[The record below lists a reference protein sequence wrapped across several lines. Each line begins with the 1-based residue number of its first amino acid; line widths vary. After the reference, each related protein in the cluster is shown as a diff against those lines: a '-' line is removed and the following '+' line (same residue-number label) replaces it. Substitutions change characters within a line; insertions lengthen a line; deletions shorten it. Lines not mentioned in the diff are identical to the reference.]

1 MWADHILAEQFRAST
16 HFQRHLSHSILGAVL
31 GWFQRL
37 CLLSKQK
44 LFRWEQF
51 QLEVSMIFTW
61 PLNTPDLQSPS
72 FSNESLDLLG
82 EKKLNSRLGPPSVL
96 ASLFPLHWL
105 HPPTPPP
112 WASIHPRSAPW
123 ELTKHLPLA
132 TAWDLA
138 QVSLAMF
145 NPFLEMFSYL
155 GFWTQESPYSC
166 IIIIIISFF
175 VFNLDSVTIPLGP
188 VLAFLSFYCL
198 YSWRL
203 EQSPLHGWFP

>member
-1 MWADHILAEQFRAST
+1 MKLQGVFSDSSASLDPTSWIPVLIAPLGSSGLCVRRPHKTLGSVWADHILAEQFRAST

-31 GWFQRL
+31 RWFQRL

-96 ASLFPLHWL
+96 ASLFPLNRL

-123 ELTKHLPLA
+123 ELTRHLPLA

-138 QVSLAMF
+138 QVS
-145 NPFLEMFSYL
+145 FSGY
-155 GFWTQESPYSC
+155 
-166 IIIIIISFF
+166 I
-175 VFNLDSVTIPLGP
+175 
-188 VLAFLSFYCL
+188 
-198 YSWRL
+198 
-203 EQSPLHGWFP
+203 